1 MKYTDGQYR
10 EIFKQMIETIRN
22 QSISEQLFDSHFDW
36 FRNLNYKTM
45 SDTDIFWVLVY
56 VAFFSGM
63 RASTVSKKLPA
74 IKTYLHDFKKVRN
87 YTEKEIDQ
95 ILNDPNTIHHKTKIK
110 ACIYNAKEFYN
121 IINEY
126 GSFSKYIDSFG
137 SLINETNIKAQIAD
151 LRVRFRYLGERTVYH
166 FLTDL
171 GFNVLK
177 PDRVVCR
184 IFERLGLIDRKD
196 NIIQAVEVGKTIAV
210 ATGYPIR
217 CVDIIF
223 VKYGQMG
230 EDLFLGE
237 PLFGLRDGIC
247 FEKNP
252 KCFVCRIKQ
261 YCNFHAK
268 NFG

>member
-36 FRNLNYKTM
+36 FKNLSYKTM
-45 SDTDIFWVLVY
+45 SDNDIFWVLVY

-74 IKTYLHDFKKVRN
+74 IKTYLYDFKKVRD

-95 ILNDPNTIHHKTKIK
+95 ILNDPKTIHHKTKIK
-110 ACIYNAKEFYN
+110 ACIDNAKEFYD
-121 IINEY
+121 ILNEY

-137 SLINETNIKAQIAD
+137 SPINEANIKPLIVD
-151 LRVRFRYLGERTVYH
+151 LKVRFRYLGERTVYH

-184 IFERLGLIDRKD
+184 IFERLSLIDRRD

-223 VKYGQMG
+223 VKYGQIG

-237 PLFGLRDGIC
+237 PLFGLKNGIC

-252 KCFVCRIKQ
+252 RCFVCGIKQ
-261 YCNFHAK
+261 YCNFYAK
-268 NFG
+268 TLG